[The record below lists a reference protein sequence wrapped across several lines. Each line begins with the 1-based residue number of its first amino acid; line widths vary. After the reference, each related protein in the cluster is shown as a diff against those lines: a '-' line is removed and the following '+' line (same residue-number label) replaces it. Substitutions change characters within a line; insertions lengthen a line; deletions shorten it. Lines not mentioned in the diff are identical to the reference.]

1 MAAVAQPLPITEA
14 DMPQAVATPTPLEAN
29 LACLVGRNT
38 DVAQRLAASAPRG
51 DAAFEPTAQGV
62 PCVLLGGV
70 PLCSRHRPLDEA
82 ARLAAQVDL
91 VKSAVVVVL
100 GFGAGYH
107 VQVIAER
114 LERAGVIVV
123 FEPDVGLLRAVLG
136 RIDHASWLRRSSIVF
151 VTDPEDRGVL
161 AGKLQGA
168 ESIIAQGV
176 AFLEHPASRERL
188 GTRGRRFGEL
198 FGDLV
203 AANKTTLMTTLM
215 RAPDTVRNLLLNID
229 HYAAS
234 PGVAD
239 LAGAAAGH
247 PAVVVSAGPS
257 LARNLKLLCDPGVS
271 SRAVIVAA
279 QTTLRPL
286 LAAGTPP
293 HFVTAL
299 DYHEISARFYEDLS
313 PDLVRGTTL
322 VAEPKAHPVVF
333 DSWPGAV
340 RCCANDF
347 LDRVL
352 GEKSPPGAV
361 LPAGATVAHLALYL
375 ARHLGC
381 DPIILIGQDLAFTD
395 GLYYAPGT
403 AIDDVWAPEINPF
416 NTIEMM
422 QWQRIARHRRHL
434 SKRSDAAGRPVYT
447 DAQMLTYLQQ
457 FERDFAACGQAGIR
471 IIDATEGGL
480 PKQHAL
486 ACSLAEALARHA
498 TRPLPNLPVPHP
510 REPGRRQAARD
521 RVAHLRGEI
530 ELLRETSQQTA
541 ALLRRMIEDG
551 SDPARMAGHFQR
563 LDRYRKLVEEHFS
576 AFEIV
581 NHVNQL
587 GVWKRFRA
595 DRRLH
600 MTPDLQGP
608 DRQQAQIER
617 DLENVTW
624 TAEACA
630 DLAGS
635 LREAEEV
642 LFAGA
647 TKRRSNAGEA
657 TKRRSDGATKG
668 RIAAMV
674 AIDPER
680 NGLGVAR
687 SLAVPFGAAKSVLQA
702 VLERLG
708 AVKGLGEIILVA
720 PRGLDVEALID
731 SARLPLPV
739 HVERCEGSPFGA
751 RRAAIAAA
759 RAWSPT
765 CWRGGISGMSV
776 YDELL
781 CPPKMLAIMRERGL
795 GAALLAGADW
805 PLLDPALC
813 EAIVERHLERREQH
827 QLVFTQAPPGLAGC
841 LVGRAL
847 MEDLALCNRLST
859 IGALLVYQPHAPQHD
874 PVARSANV
882 QIDHRLRRSR
892 IRATY
897 DAPRYRRAIDEAV
910 VPGLAH
916 RDLSSLEVVEAIEA
930 HGAAA
935 PAEPPRHLVLAVC
948 DDNGRNPMPLDV
960 AAQVFAVA
968 GLGAA
973 GDVAVS
979 LEGSDALLHPE
990 FDAIVAQARKAGAA
1004 GVHVRTRLLA
1014 EEPLLRRLLDCGA
1027 DVISV
1032 DVLGAGSG
1040 DQRRVLDNIGWLAA
1054 SRTRLFDHPP
1064 AVALCV
1070 PWIVPRMQRSALTL
1084 EEIDSFYDRWQA
1096 ALGTPVLDPS
1106 PPGDPLLAAVTPPR
1120 AARDERRHTMIVHSD
1135 GSVKRP

>member
-1 MAAVAQPLPITEA
+1 
-14 DMPQAVATPTPLEAN
+14 MPQAVATPTPLEAN
-29 LACLVGRNT
+29 LACLVGRNA

-51 DAAFEPTAQGV
+51 DAAFELTAQGV
-62 PCVLLGGV
+62 PCLLLGGV

-114 LERAGVIVV
+114 LDRAGIIVV
-123 FEPDVGLLRAVLG
+123 FEPDLSLLRAVLE
-136 RIDHASWLRRSSIVF
+136 RIDHASWLRRASIVF

-188 GTRGRRFGEL
+188 GTSGRQFGEL
-198 FGDLV
+198 FGELV

-257 LARNLKLLCDPGVS
+257 LARNLKLLCDPGVA

-313 PDLVRGTTL
+313 PDLVRATTL

-352 GEKSPPGAV
+352 GETSPPETV
-361 LPAGATVAHLALYL
+361 LPAGATVAHLALYV

-434 SKRSDAAGRPVYT
+434 SRRSDAAGRSVYT

-457 FERDFAACGQAGIR
+457 FERDFAACERAGVR

-480 PKQHAL
+480 PKQHAQPMPL
-486 ACSLAEALARHA
+486 SEALARHA
-498 TRPLPNLPVPHP
+498 TRPLPGLPVPHS
-510 REPGRRQAARD
+510 REPGRRQAARE

-541 ALLRRMIEDG
+541 TLLRRMIEDA
-551 SDPARMAGHFQR
+551 SDPARMASHFRR
-563 LDRYRKLVEEHFS
+563 LDRYRTLVEEHFS

-600 MTPDLQGP
+600 MTPDLQGAQ
-608 DRQQAQIER
+608 RQRAQVER

-635 LREAEEV
+635 LADADAV
-642 LFAGA
+642 LQVKDPGSLTSVLPSASA
-647 TKRRSNAGEA
+647 PRPSAALRGE
-657 TKRRSDGATKG
+657 SSLV
-668 RIAAMV
+668 AAMV
-674 AIDPER
+674 AIDPQR

-708 AVKGLGEIILVA
+708 AVRGLGEILLIA
-720 PRGLDVEALID
+720 PRGVDVEAMID
-731 SARLPLPV
+731 TARLEVPV
-739 HVERCEGSPFGA
+739 HVERCAGSPFGS
-751 RRAAIAAA
+751 RHAAIAAA
-759 RAWSPT
+759 RRWSPT

-781 CPPKMLAIMRERGL
+781 CPPEMLAIMRQRGL
-795 GAALLAGADW
+795 GAALLVGADW

-813 EAIVERHLERREQH
+813 EAIIERHLERPEQH

-847 MEDLALCNRLST
+847 MQDLALCNRLST

-882 QIDHRLRRSR
+882 QIDHRVRRSR

-897 DAPRYRRAIDEAV
+897 DAPRYRRAIDETI
-910 VPGLAH
+910 VPRLAH
-916 RDLSSLEVVEAIEA
+916 RDLSPVEVIDAIEA
-930 HGAAA
+930 RGATAG
-935 PAEPPRHLVLAVC
+935 EPPRHLVMAIC
-948 DDNGRNPMPLDV
+948 DEDGRSPMPLDV
-960 AAQVFAVA
+960 AARLFASA
-968 GLGAA
+968 GLNAA

-979 LEGSDALLHPE
+979 LEGGDALLHPE
-990 FDAIVAQARKAGAA
+990 FDAIAARARQAGAS
-1004 GVHVRTRLLA
+1004 GVHVRTKLLA
-1014 EEPLLRRLLDCGA
+1014 EEPVLRRLLDCGA

-1032 DVLGAGSG
+1032 DVPGAGSRE
-1040 DQRRVLDNIGWLAA
+1040 QRRVLDNLGWLAA
-1054 SRTRLFDHPP
+1054 NRTRLSDHPP
-1064 AVALCV
+1064 AAALAI

-1096 ALGTPVLDPS
+1096 GLGTPVLDPS

-1120 AARDERRHTMIVHSD
+1120 AARDEERHTMIVRSD
-1135 GSVKRP
+1135 GSVQRP